1 MKEEKDNDINKEIN
15 DLILFK
21 EKNINVIQETQIN
34 LPNKDNNSEKYKE
47 KIELNDLY
55 EFFNK
60 DYENNS
66 ASSLE
71 DKNEEF
77 DKEDI
82 GKEIGLKSSNIN
94 NNRKELEK
102 NIEIK
107 KKEVQKDNRKKGLII
122 NNFDNE
128 KKRKFI

>member
-55 EFFNK
+55 
-60 DYENNS
+60 
-66 ASSLE
+66 
-71 DKNEEF
+71 
-77 DKEDI
+77 
-82 GKEIGLKSSNIN
+82 
-94 NNRKELEK
+94 
-102 NIEIK
+102 
-107 KKEVQKDNRKKGLII
+107 
-122 NNFDNE
+122 
-128 KKRKFI
+128 